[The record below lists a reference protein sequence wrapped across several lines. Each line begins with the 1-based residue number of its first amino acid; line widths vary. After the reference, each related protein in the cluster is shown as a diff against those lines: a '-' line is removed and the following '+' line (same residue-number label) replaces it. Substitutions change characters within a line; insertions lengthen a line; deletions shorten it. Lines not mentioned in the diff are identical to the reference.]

1 MADIL
6 VGFSETRGYYTPTV
20 KVDILFSQDVEQ
32 SELISFMLKFVKC
45 NKLQLVPC
53 EETSNRPYPKVN
65 VDYPNGIA
73 VFAQFKTMSEL
84 KLFCK
89 SFQMP

>member
-20 KVDILFSQDVEQ
+20 KVDILFSKDVEQ

-45 NKLQLVPC
+45 NIYKILRCSKISLNRRLKIACMIFMGSNLYEIIMKLKYRKYL
-53 EETSNRPYPKVN
+53 NDK
-65 VDYPNGIA
+65 
-73 VFAQFKTMSEL
+73 
-84 KLFCK
+84 
-89 SFQMP
+89 